1 MVWFGVCTW
10 LDVAE
15 DLVHIVQIL
24 GPGAA
29 HADDVIADPL
39 MQLADH
45 FLPLPERG
53 KTSDQIAYDHRLL
66 HETLLYIG

>member
-29 HADDVIADPL
+29 HADDVIADSL

-45 FLPLPERG
+45 FLSLPESE
-53 KTSDQIAYDHRLL
+53 KTSDHLAYDHRLFCYMRNCC
-66 HETLLYIG
+66 T

>member
-1 MVWFGVCTW
+1 MKKKVTQTRKTRPFSQKNDEKLIFGLVSCTW

-15 DLVHIVQIL
+15 YLVHIVQIL

-45 FLPLPERG
+45 FLALPEM
-53 KTSDQIAYDHRLL
+53 
-66 HETLLYIG
+66 

>member
-1 MVWFGVCTW
+1 MKRDELLVWYGLVWFGVCTW

-45 FLPLPERG
+45 FLALPKRG
-53 KTSDQIAYDHRLL
+53 KTHVI
-66 HETLLYIG
+66 I